1 MLEKKIEKNDTSGD
15 SLAEYVQVT
24 VRVQKQVSGKR
35 EREDTRACENWENTN
50 ACSEGA
56 LSRGSGLADLKRRRR
71 GVANGSTKDINDFE
85 YTNII

>member
-35 EREDTRACENWENTN
+35 EREDTRACEN
-50 ACSEGA
+50 
-56 LSRGSGLADLKRRRR
+56 
-71 GVANGSTKDINDFE
+71 
-85 YTNII
+85 